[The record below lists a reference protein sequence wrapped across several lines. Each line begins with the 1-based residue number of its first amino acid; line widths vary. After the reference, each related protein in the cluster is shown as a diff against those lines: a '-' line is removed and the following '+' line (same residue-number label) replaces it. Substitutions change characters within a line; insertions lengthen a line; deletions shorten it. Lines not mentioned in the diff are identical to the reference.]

1 MGDISEGL
9 IANEGG
15 VVVAESVGKESM
27 QPCSRWG
34 SVHTCEGASGSIG
47 VVVVMTTGYFP
58 VTGLSM

>member
-9 IANEGG
+9 MANEGG

-34 SVHTCEGASGSIG
+34 SVHTCEHRCSGCHDDRILPCGRS
-47 VVVVMTTGYFP
+47 
-58 VTGLSM
+58 